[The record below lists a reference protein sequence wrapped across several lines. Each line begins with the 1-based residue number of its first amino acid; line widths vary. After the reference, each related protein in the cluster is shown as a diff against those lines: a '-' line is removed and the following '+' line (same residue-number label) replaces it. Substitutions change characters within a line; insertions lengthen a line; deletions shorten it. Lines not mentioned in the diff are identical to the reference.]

1 MASIDPTV
9 RLAETRSFI
18 DLLQQEISTLES
30 LMSQYTEAYSQNSQ
44 SGSGTTA
51 ATDRYALTTQQA
63 AAGQS
68 NAGTIVSDYQA
79 YLQDRHLFSP
89 TEQRDVLRGL
99 AYDAGIT
106 HDQVKAWT
114 EFSAKSQSVA
124 ATRQAITVLKAS
136 LGAARQ
142 EESYW
147 NSEQQEQQKMQKS
160 SNEIAKL

>member
-18 DLLQQEISTLES
+18 DLLQQEISHLES
-30 LMSQYTEAYSQNSQ
+30 LMNDFTEGDGKKTDSYASGQNNRDSI
-44 SGSGTTA
+44 T
-51 ATDRYALTTQQA
+51 
-63 AAGQS
+63 
-68 NAGTIVSDYQA
+68 SDYQA
-79 YLQDRHLFSP
+79 YLKDKHLFSP

-99 AYDAGIT
+99 ASDAGLIK
-106 HDQVKAWT
+106 DQVKAWG
-114 EFSAKSQSVA
+114 EFCEKSQSVA
-124 ATRQAITVLKAS
+124 ATRQAIAVLKAS